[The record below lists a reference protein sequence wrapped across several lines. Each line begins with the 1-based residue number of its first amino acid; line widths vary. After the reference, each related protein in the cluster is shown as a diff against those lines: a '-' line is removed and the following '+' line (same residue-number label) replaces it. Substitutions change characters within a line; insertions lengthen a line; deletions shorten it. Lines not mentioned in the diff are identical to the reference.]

1 MLTRILVF
9 VFLLLSV
16 ITIGQVKVIQNQN
29 SSIPQQEP
37 TIHYD
42 TIDILDDVPVNSGD
56 ESVKKKMKPA
66 SFNRAPESSE
76 KVSITKDQEVQKI
89 SYDFSTSKNMSVEQ
103 RVQRTPTQSQ
113 QQSMDEA
120 VQSLELTAPNSFE
133 YHYYK
138 FVSGNYDVSRVNH
151 LDKAEK
157 LRPNNTDVQI
167 QKVAY
172 HHIMKNDNETKD
184 YLYKLVESK
193 RLDEEL
199 KFYAEDLLLSVSRN
213 GTLLTHGFDD
223 TYSVLYTQLKFN
235 VRKDVRVISMDMLQS
250 DEYRTQLM
258 NEGYKLPKGR
268 IVDINFIGEFIS
280 KNASKKISISL
291 TAPKEYFMQIQGDL
305 YLSGLA
311 FEYHSQAYDNLPRN
325 ERLWTNKLK
334 KYPVYNSSNDKMR
347 NLSSNYLPMLLIL
360 FEYYKKTEE
369 LEKLEIIDEA
379 LTKVSVQCD
388 KYEMVKKLKGNY

>member
-1 MLTRILVF
+1 MLTRILVI

-42 TIDILDDVPVNSGD
+42 TIDILDDVPVNSED

-66 SFNRAPESSE
+66 SFDRAPESSE
-76 KVSITKDQEVQKI
+76 KVSVTKEKEVQKI
-89 SYDFSTSKNMSVEQ
+89 SYDFSRSKIMSVKQ
-103 RVQRTPTQSQ
+103 RVQRTPTESQ

-138 FVSGNYDVSRVNH
+138 FVSGNYDVSRIKH

-184 YLYKLVESK
+184 YLNKLVESK

-280 KNASKKISISL
+280 KNESRKISVSL

-305 YLSGLA
+305 YLTGLA

-334 KYPVYNSSNDKMR
+334 KYSVYNSSNDKMR
-347 NLSSNYLPMLLIL
+347 SLSSNYLPMLLIL
-360 FEYYKKTEE
+360 FEYYQKTEE
-369 LEKLEIIDEA
+369 LEKLKIIDEA

>member
-1 MLTRILVF
+1 MLTRILVI

-16 ITIGQVKVIQNQN
+16 ITIGQVKAIQNQN

-42 TIDILDDVPVNSGD
+42 TTDILDDVPVNSED
-56 ESVKKKMKPA
+56 ESVKKKINPA
-66 SFNRAPESSE
+66 SFDRVPESSE
-76 KVSITKDQEVQKI
+76 KVSVTKEQEFQKI
-89 SYDFSTSKNMSVEQ
+89 SYDFSRSKIMSVKQ
-103 RVQRTPTQSQ
+103 RVQRTPTESQ
-113 QQSMDEA
+113 QHSMDEA

-138 FVSGNYDVSRVNH
+138 FVSGNYDVSRIKH

-184 YLYKLVESK
+184 YLNKLVESK

-213 GTLLTHGFDD
+213 GTLITHGFDD

-235 VRKDVRVISMDMLQS
+235 VRKDVRVISMDILQS

-280 KNASKKISISL
+280 KNESRKISVSL

-305 YLSGLA
+305 YLTGLA

-334 KYPVYNSSNDKMR
+334 KYSVYNSSNDKMR
-347 NLSSNYLPMLLIL
+347 SLSSNYLPMLLIL
-360 FEYYKKTEE
+360 FEYYQKTEE
-369 LEKLEIIDEA
+369 LEKLKIIDEA